1 MSEALPLSHT
11 MASSH
16 ITILYI
22 IIFFVV
28 FLANIVSFKSF
39 YRRRREDRGREEEF
53 LRSWDHRADHGGW
66 HSECLPTES
75 LSKAQQ
81 DQQCRNLQDAAHGWL
96 CAVGVANGGESQSLG
111 ADSL

>member
-1 MSEALPLSHT
+1 

-66 HSECLPTES
+66 HSECLPTKS

-81 DQQCRNLQDAAHGWL
+81 DQQCRNLQDASHGWL